1 MTRPNTP
8 GPAGYLLG
16 VGVSFLLCAP
26 LVLLWL
32 NAGSGPEG
40 WLAAALYLPI
50 ALLEV
55 STYGLPVALAGV
67 ILVHATCFLVPWQSV
82 HVVVAGAAG
91 LGLAWAWTDVTDL
104 ASLGPP
110 AHTISVLVGV
120 SAAAGRAAVIPL
132 VRWRSDRHLEPRG
145 QTAR

>member
-1 MTRPNTP
+1 MTEPNTP
-8 GPAGYLLG
+8 GLAGYVLGVAVSQVACALLVLFWLNVGLGPAGW
-16 VGVSFLLCAP
+16 V
-26 LVLLWL
+26 
-32 NAGSGPEG
+32 
-40 WLAAALYLPI
+40 AAALYLPI

-55 STYGLPVALAGV
+55 STYGLPVALGGV

-91 LGLAWAWTDVTDL
+91 FALARGWTDLTDL

-120 SAAAGRAAVIPL
+120 AAATGRAAVIPL
-132 VRWRSDRHLEPRG
+132 VVRRRAAVERDFRP
-145 QTAR
+145 AA

>member
-1 MTRPNTP
+1 MRRQNTP

-16 VGVSFLLCAP
+16 VGVSFLVCAP

-40 WLAAALYLPI
+40 WIAAALYLPI

-67 ILVHATCFLVPWQSV
+67 ILVHATCFLVPWQLV

-91 LGLAWAWTDVTDL
+91 LGLAWAWTDLTDL
-104 ASLGPP
+104 SSLGPP
-110 AHTISVLVGV
+110 AHTISVLVGI
-120 SAAAGRAAVIPL
+120 SASVGRASVIPI
-132 VRWRSDRHLEPRG
+132 VRTRRRRLASGGALRV
-145 QTAR
+145 T